1 MNLPLNSLLD
11 RNDATENAR
20 FNMVQ
25 QQVRP
30 WNVDNAAVLD
40 ALYSVR
46 REDFTPP
53 AHYSLAFMDIEVPL
67 TDATNAVEQ
76 GLSMFQPRVEARMI
90 NDLDIAPTER
100 VLEIGT
106 GSGYSAALL
115 SKVAKEVV
123 TLEINAELAE
133 MARENLADAG
143 CDNVTVRVADGAKDS
158 LPEGPFDVIL
168 LSGSV
173 EVLPQELLA
182 HLKDG
187 GRLGAIVGQKPVMHY
202 TVVTKR
208 DSQTTTKKPWD
219 IVAPR
224 LQSFAQAP
232 RFTF

>member
-11 RNDATENAR
+11 RTDDTENAR
-20 FNMVQ
+20 YNMVQ

-30 WNVDNAAVLD
+30 WNVSGEGVLD
-40 ALYSVR
+40 ALYTVR

-53 AHYSLAFMDIEVPL
+53 AHYSLAFMDVLVPL
-67 TDATNAVEQ
+67 TEEANAIEQ
-76 GLSMFQPRVEARMI
+76 GHCMFQPRVEARMI
-90 NDLDIAPTER
+90 NDVNIQPTDR

-115 SKVAKEVV
+115 SKLAKEVV
-123 TLEINAELAE
+123 TLELNTDLAD

-143 CDNVTVRVADGAKDS
+143 CTNVTVRVADGSKDT
-158 LPEGPFDVIL
+158 LPEGPFDVIM

-173 EVLPQELLA
+173 ESLPQELLP
-182 HLKDG
+182 HLKEG
-187 GRLGAIVGQKPVMHY
+187 GRLSAIVGNSPVMRF
-202 TVVTKR
+202 TIATK
-208 DSQTTTKKPWD
+208 QGGAITTKTPWD

-224 LQSFAQAP
+224 LHGFATIN

>member
-20 FNMVQ
+20 YNMVQ

-30 WNVDNAAVLD
+30 WNVDGDGILD
-40 ALYSVR
+40 ALYTVR
-46 REDFTPP
+46 REDFMPP
-53 AHYSLAFMDIEVPL
+53 EHYNLAFMDVLVPL
-67 TDATNAVEQ
+67 SEDAQALEQ
-76 GLSMFQPRVEARMI
+76 GLCMFQPRVEARMI
-90 NDLDIAPTER
+90 NDLDVQPSDR

-115 SKVAKEVV
+115 SKLAHEVV
-123 TLEINAELAE
+123 TLEINPELAE

-143 CDNVTVRVADGAKDS
+143 CSNVSVRVADGAKDV

-173 EVLPQELLA
+173 EVMPQELLA
-182 HLKDG
+182 HLKEG
-187 GRLGAIVGQKPVMHY
+187 GRMAVIVGQSPVMRF
-202 TVVTKR
+202 TVVSKNNGQITAKE
-208 DSQTTTKKPWD
+208 KWD

-224 LQSFAQAP
+224 LQGFATAP
-232 RFTF
+232 RFAF

>member
-11 RNDATENAR
+11 RQDDTENAR
-20 FNMVQ
+20 YNMVQ

-30 WNVDNAAVLD
+30 WNVDGESLLD
-40 ALYSVR
+40 ALYTVR

-53 AHYSLAFMDIEVPL
+53 AHYSLAFMDVLVPL
-67 TDATNAVEQ
+67 TEDVHAMEQ
-76 GLSMFQPRVEARMI
+76 GLCMFQPRVEARMI
-90 NDLDIAPTER
+90 NDLDVQPTDR

-115 SKVAKEVV
+115 SKLAKEVV
-123 TLEINAELAE
+123 SLEIHADLAE

-143 CDNVTVRVADGAKDS
+143 CNNVTVRVADGSKDT

-173 EVLPQELLA
+173 EVLPQELLS

-187 GRLGAIVGQKPVMHY
+187 GRLGVIVGQAPVMRY
-202 TVVTKR
+202 TVITKQNG
-208 DSQTTTKKPWD
+208 QTTSTSPWD

-224 LQSFAQAP
+224 LQGFATAP
-232 RFTF
+232 RFAF

>member
-11 RNDATENAR
+11 RSDDTENAR
-20 FNMVQ
+20 YNMVQ

-30 WNVDNAAVLD
+30 WNVSQEAVLQ

-53 AHYSLAFMDIEVPL
+53 AHYGLAFMDVEVPL
-67 TDATNAVEQ
+67 TDAADAVQQ
-76 GLSMFQPRVEARMI
+76 GLSMFQPRVEARII
-90 NDLDIAPTER
+90 NDLNIQPTDR

-115 SKVAKEVV
+115 SQIAKEVL
-123 TLEINAELAE
+123 TLEIHPELAD
-133 MARENLADAG
+133 MARENLAGAG
-143 CDNVTVRVADGAKDS
+143 CTNVTVRVADGAKDT
-158 LPEGPFDVIL
+158 LPEGPFDVIV

-173 EVLPQELLA
+173 QVLPEFLIN

-187 GRLGAIVGQKPVMHY
+187 GRLGAIVGQSPVMRF
-202 TVVTKR
+202 TVVTKNG
-208 DSQTTTKKPWD
+208 QQITTKTPWD

-224 LQSFAQAP
+224 LQTFAKAPAFSF
-232 RFTF
+232 

>member
-11 RNDATENAR
+11 RNNATENAR
-20 FNMVQ
+20 YNMVQ

-30 WNVDNAAVLD
+30 WNVGDAGVLD
-40 ALYSVR
+40 ALYTVR
-46 REDFTPP
+46 REDFVPP
-53 AHYSLAFMDIEVPL
+53 AHYSLAFMDVEVPL
-67 TDATNAVEQ
+67 TDDAHAIAQ
-76 GLSMFQPRVEARMI
+76 GLCMFQPRVEARMI
-90 NDLDIAPTER
+90 NDLEIQPHER

-115 SKVAKEVV
+115 SKLAHDVL
-123 TLEINAELAE
+123 TLEMHPDLAD

-143 CDNVTVRVADGAKDS
+143 CTNVTVRVADGAKDT

-173 EVLPQELLA
+173 EVLPQELLS

-187 GRLGAIVGQKPVMHY
+187 GRMGVIVGQSPVMRF
-202 TVVTKR
+202 TVVTKHNGHI
-208 DSQTTTKKPWD
+208 TPKEKWD

-224 LQSFAQAP
+224 LQSFATAP
-232 RFTF
+232 RFVF

>member
-11 RNDATENAR
+11 RNDTTENAR
-20 FNMVQ
+20 YNMVQ

-30 WNVDNAAVLD
+30 WNVDGDSLLD
-40 ALYSVR
+40 ALYTVR

-53 AHYSLAFMDIEVPL
+53 AHYSLAFMDVEVPL
-67 TDATNAVEQ
+67 TDDVNAIEQ

-90 NDLDIAPTER
+90 NDLEVQPHER

-115 SKVAKEVV
+115 SKLAKEVV
-123 TLEINAELAE
+123 TLEINADLAE
-133 MARENLADAG
+133 MARENLTDAG
-143 CDNVTVRVADGAKDS
+143 CTNVTVRVADGSKDT

-173 EVLPQELLA
+173 EVLPTELFS

-187 GRLGAIVGQKPVMHY
+187 GRLAVIVGQKPMMYY
-202 TVVTKR
+202 TLVTK
-208 DSQTTTKKPWD
+208 QNGNITTKSPWD

-224 LQSFAQAP
+224 LQGFATAP
-232 RFTF
+232 RFAF

>member
-20 FNMVQ
+20 YNMVQ

-30 WNVDNAAVLD
+30 WNVDGESILE
-40 ALYSVR
+40 ALYTVR

-53 AHYSLAFMDIEVPL
+53 AHYSLAFMDVLVPL
-67 TDATNAVEQ
+67 TEDANATDN
-76 GLSMFQPRVEARMI
+76 GLCMFQPRVEARMI
-90 NDLDIAPTER
+90 NDLDIQPNER

-115 SKVAKEVV
+115 SKLAKEVV
-123 TLEINAELAE
+123 TLEINLDLAE

-143 CDNVTVRVADGAKDS
+143 CSNVTVRVADGSKDT

-173 EVLPQELLA
+173 ETLPQELLP
-182 HLKDG
+182 HLKEG
-187 GRLGAIVGQKPVMHY
+187 GRLGAIVGKLPMMRY
-202 TVVTKR
+202 TLVTK
-208 DSQTTTKKPWD
+208 QGQGHTTTTPWD
-219 IVAPR
+219 LVAPR
-224 LQSFAQAP
+224 LHGFATVD